1 MRERQ
6 IPKVPFIRFILNA
19 KRILKNPLPFHHENF
34 TNKGDTFQLKIGFG
48 QSVVFSRNPGF
59 AIHAL
64 QKNQRNYHKSDIQ
77 TKQLAK
83 YVGQGLLTAEGEKWK
98 TQRKLIQP
106 AFHKKALVNLLNKV
120 MDAIQLEL
128 QRIEPNTPIYIFPI
142 FNDLAFQT
150 VVKALFST
158 DIEPS
163 LINRLQHIT
172 EAAQEMLVRELRQP
186 YKGLYFKYGG
196 PIKKHIAL
204 VQEAREILRGFV
216 NDRRQSGLRH
226 DDLLDM
232 LLDAR
237 YEDGSAMDEQQL
249 LDEILILFVAGHETT
264 SNALTFTMELLARH
278 PEVQERLYAEIVN
291 ESAFLPAGQAG
302 ANLPNGQE
310 GAQSKEMATES
321 QTNPVKVGSESVKKE
336 EITSDADLLAFIKSQ
351 TYAKQVI
358 EESMRLY
365 PPAYFIDRVNYEV
378 DSFEGMEI
386 PKGSNLLFS
395 VIEIHKHKDYWE
407 EPEQFN
413 PDRFADN
420 AGMKHPAYFPFGAGP
435 RMCIGNN
442 FAMYEMI
449 LAVTEVVKQYKI
461 MSKNTAIEIKP
472 LITLKPQ
479 NAILTF
485 IPRS

>member
-6 IPKVPFIRFILNA
+6 IPKVPFIRFLRNA

-34 TNKGDTFQLKIGFG
+34 IEKGDTFRLKIGFG
-48 QSVVFSRNPGF
+48 QTVVFSRNPGF

-98 TQRKLIQP
+98 VQRKLIQP

-128 QRIEPNTPIYIFPI
+128 QRIEPNTPIDIFPI

-158 DIEPS
+158 DIEPA

-186 YKGLYFKYGG
+186 YKRLYFKYGG

-216 NDRRQSGLRH
+216 NERRQSGERH

-237 YEDGSAMDEQQL
+237 YDDGSAMDEKQL
-249 LDEILILFVAGHETT
+249 LDEILILFVAGHEKT
-264 SNALTFTMELLARH
+264 
-278 PEVQERLYAEIVN
+278 
-291 ESAFLPAGQAG
+291 
-302 ANLPNGQE
+302 
-310 GAQSKEMATES
+310 
-321 QTNPVKVGSESVKKE
+321 
-336 EITSDADLLAFIKSQ
+336 
-351 TYAKQVI
+351 
-358 EESMRLY
+358 
-365 PPAYFIDRVNYEV
+365 
-378 DSFEGMEI
+378 
-386 PKGSNLLFS
+386 
-395 VIEIHKHKDYWE
+395 
-407 EPEQFN
+407 
-413 PDRFADN
+413 
-420 AGMKHPAYFPFGAGP
+420 
-435 RMCIGNN
+435 
-442 FAMYEMI
+442 
-449 LAVTEVVKQYKI
+449 
-461 MSKNTAIEIKP
+461 
-472 LITLKPQ
+472 
-479 NAILTF
+479 
-485 IPRS
+485 